1 MEKRD
6 NEGKKTFLEALREGI
21 IEEMR
26 RDGRVFVMGEDVA
39 FGIFGVT
46 KGLRDEFG
54 EERVRDTPISESSM
68 VGLAVGAAMMGMRPI
83 VEIMF
88 ADFITLAL
96 DQIANA
102 ASKMRYVHGGRTAV
116 PLVVRVPQGAGSHS
130 GPWHSQ
136 SLEAMLLNIPGIKI
150 ALPSTPYDAKG
161 LIKASIRDNDPVV
174 YLEHKLLYG
183 LSGLVPEEEYI
194 IPFGKADIKREGSDV
209 TVIATQLAVHRALS
223 AADKLQKEGIS
234 VEVVDPRTLI
244 PLDKKTIATSAKKTG
259 RVVIVHEACKT
270 GGAGAEIM
278 AVVMEEAFSY
288 LDAPIKRLGAP
299 FTPVPFSPPLED
311 FWLSFSGENAI
322 IKAVKDIARRN

>member
-1 MEKRD
+1 MEERD
-6 NEGKKTFLEALREGI
+6 KERKKTFLEALREGI

-26 RDGRVFVMGEDVA
+26 RDETVFVMGEDVA

-46 KGLRDEFG
+46 KGLYDEFG

-68 VGLAVGAAMMGMRPI
+68 VGLAVGAGMLGMRPI

-88 ADFITLAL
+88 ADFLTLAF

-102 ASKMRYVHGGRTAV
+102 ASKMRYVHGGRASV
-116 PLVVRVPQGAGSHS
+116 PLVVRVPQGAGRHS

-136 SLEAMLLNIPGIKI
+136 SLEAMLVNIPGIKI

-183 LSGLVPEEEYI
+183 LSGFVPEEEYI
-194 IPFGKADIKREGSDV
+194 IPFGKADIKREGSDA
-209 TVIATQLAVHRALS
+209 TVVATQLAVHKALS
-223 AADKLQKEGIS
+223 AADKLEKEGIN

-244 PLDKKTIATSAKKTG
+244 PLDKGTIAKSAKKTG

-278 AVVMEEAFSY
+278 AVVVEEAFSY

-322 IKAVKDIARRN
+322 IKAVKDVVRRR